1 VLDRHYE
8 GTARFFKAL
17 AHPARLQILD
27 TLRKGDVCVCHLEAL
42 LGKSQ
47 AYISQ
52 QLALLREAGLV
63 RDRREGQRVYYAIA
77 DQRLL
82 DLLNEFLGPAGPA
95 ARLDYCRCP
104 RCQIPITA

>member
-1 VLDRHYE
+1 MLDRHYE

-42 LGKSQ
+42 LGKPQ

-52 QLALLREAGLV
+52 QLALLRKAGLV
-63 RDRREGQRVYYAIA
+63 RDRKDGQRVYYAIA
-77 DQRLL
+77 DERLL
-82 DLLNEFLGPAGPA
+82 PLLNEFLGPAGA
-95 ARLDYCRCP
+95 VARLDSCRCP
-104 RCQIPITA
+104 ECRSRMVA